1 MNWKKIVPIA
11 AILVVILGGLGIWQ
25 LSTSNSNSS
34 STVGGA
40 PISANSTAGTV
51 LPVTSNPIKNTG
63 TTPGLSIT
71 GAMVE
76 DNVDP
81 ATGTAMADRLQ
92 MTLKNDTSQSL
103 SGLEIYY
110 QQKDA
115 TTGKAEAYYQKL
127 DQLTLAANSE
137 TTIYFDN
144 QSGAGHYPENK
155 FSVYRNSTNQ
165 VDFTIEASA
174 TGMKLATGTAK
185 KSPGT
190 GEKVD

>member
-1 MNWKKIVPIA
+1 MNWKKIIPIA
-11 AILVVILGGLGIWQ
+11 AILAVVIGGLAFWQ
-25 LSTSNSNSS
+25 VSTNSSNSAGAGAGASVAPSS
-34 STVGGA
+34 A
-40 PISANSTAGTV
+40 AGTV
-51 LPVTSNPIKNTG
+51 LPVTSNPISNTS

-71 GAMVE
+71 SAMVE
-76 DNVDP
+76 NNVDP
-81 ATGTAMADRLQ
+81 ATGVAMADRLQ
-92 MTLKNDTSQSL
+92 VTLKNATSQSL

-115 TTGKAEAYYQKL
+115 TTGKTEAYYQKL
-127 DQLTLAANSE
+127 DPLTLAPNSE

-155 FSVYRNSTNQ
+155 FSIYRSSTNQ

-174 TGMKLATGTAK
+174 TGMKTATATAK